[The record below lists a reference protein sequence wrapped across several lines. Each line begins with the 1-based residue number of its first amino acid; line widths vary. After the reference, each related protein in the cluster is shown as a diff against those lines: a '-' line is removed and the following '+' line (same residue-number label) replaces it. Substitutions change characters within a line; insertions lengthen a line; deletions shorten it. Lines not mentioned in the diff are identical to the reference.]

1 MLGAY
6 ANFYVNCVPT
16 QPRLQGLIR
25 FFGIKNERITVTKL
39 VFILNDQWHLS
50 LKWAFLTERLDTIY
64 KTWMVW
70 SFLLYNKQKLLDMSI
85 FPKIASIAKK
95 WLVP

>member
-1 MLGAY
+1 MLGTY

-25 FFGIKNERITVTKL
+25 FFGIKNEIITVMKL

-50 LKWAFLTERLDTIY
+50 LK
-64 KTWMVW
+64 
-70 SFLLYNKQKLLDMSI
+70 
-85 FPKIASIAKK
+85 
-95 WLVP
+95 